1 MRISASGRL
10 RRRRCHIRSIEV
22 VAALMSCSLMVVMFS
37 SPSPASASV
46 GAFSGPASVAVSG
59 THVWV
64 ANYEGNSVTELN
76 ASNGSLLRVINAT
89 ADGFNFPT
97 SVAVSGTHVWVTNQY
112 GSSVTELNASN
123 GSLVSS
129 GSLKRLAVKGGHFVC
144 SY

>member
-1 MRISASGRL
+1 
-10 RRRRCHIRSIEV
+10 
-22 VAALMSCSLMVVMFS
+22 
-37 SPSPASASV
+37 
-46 GAFSGPASVAVSG
+46 
-59 THVWV
+59 VWV